1 MLKNWGLTVFNTHGR
16 LFIASDNIRLSVSR
30 QIITPKRAI
39 MATQQIV
46 LSRKQTIEQGAGQQA
61 ALALAGLAANQ
72 AAAGNV
78 FADYVSRKAKNTVR
92 AQNADLQRFAEFFTA
107 AGVPA
112 PSGQPKP
119 AESDKEGYKGYMV
132 GWADCLQSDPAAWQ
146 GVSWGLVEAFVK
158 WMVQQGEAIS
168 TLNRRLSTVKVY
180 AKLAAKAGAIEPR
193 ELALIKVVSGYSAK
207 EGKRIDE
214 NREVTR
220 LSTKKA
226 EAVQITPEQ
235 AALLKD
241 QPDTPQGRRD
251 ALLMAL
257 LLDHGLRAGE
267 VTLLKVGSFDLDA
280 GLLRFYRP
288 KVGKTQTH
296 RLTRGTE
303 QVLQAWIESGDSPAM
318 GELLRGSI
326 KSGELAEQGLSE
338 RAITDRVRVLGEQI
352 GLSGLSAHDCRHYWA
367 TRAISQGTDPFALQ
381 QAGGWTSQATV
392 QRYVEDGKIANE
404 RVRL

>member
-1 MLKNWGLTVFNTHGR
+1 M
-16 LFIASDNIRLSVSR
+16 S
-30 QIITPKRAI
+30 
-39 MATQQIV
+39 TQQIT
-46 LSRKQTIEQGAGQQA
+46 LSRKQTIESQNEQQA
-61 ALALAGLAANQ
+61 ALALAGLVANQ

-78 FADYVSRKAKNTVR
+78 FADYVSRKAENTVR
-92 AQNADLQRFAEFFTA
+92 AQSTDLQRFAEFLAA

-112 PSGQPKP
+112 SG
-119 AESDKEGYKGYMV
+119 ER
-132 GWADCLQSDPAAWQ
+132 LQSEPAAWQ

-207 EGKRIDE
+207 EGKRIDAK
-214 NREVTR
+214 RDVTR
-220 LSTKKA
+220 QSTKKA

-235 AALLKD
+235 AEQLKA
-241 QPDTPQGRRD
+241 QPSTPQGRRD
-251 ALLMAL
+251 ALLLAL

-267 VTLLKVGSFDLDA
+267 VALLKVASFDTAA
-280 GLLRFYRP
+280 GLLRFFRP

-296 RLTRGTE
+296 RLTRDTG
-303 QVLQAWIESGDSPAM
+303 QALLAWIESGDCPAM
-318 GELLRGSI
+318 GEVLRGSV
-326 KSGELAEQGLSE
+326 KSGELAEQGLGE
-338 RAITDRVRVLGEQI
+338 RAITERVRVLGEQI

-392 QRYVEDGKIANE
+392 QRYVEDSKIANE